1 MIGAVDLLLLTIVF
15 TDHKLKIL
23 IPFYIGDVS
32 SETHHI
38 S

>member
-1 MIGAVDLLLLTIVF
+1 MIGTVDLLLFTIVL

-23 IPFYIGDVS
+23 TPFYIGDVS